1 MWDASS
7 FENHVKG
14 RTHLMMK
21 DGVEESYRLRA
32 NMIRQEAKIE
42 EQLKTIELE
51 RLKRMGKSAKG
62 NNRREYCT
70 MCDLHFFGHLSSHR
84 KTEGHLQLKK
94 FLHPRCGECAQEFAN
109 RIDYDTHLLMPEH
122 MKKAFVTKSNKP
134 ERRKNA
140 LVIYTEE
147 DELKDLK
154 EEKEEKKPVAKKE
167 AAAATEGG
175 AAGDEEVPMEED
187 AAEDGGAAGENG
199 EKIDDAAEDKAE
211 DDKAAAV
218 EPAAEPEDVIL
229 DYAEG
234 DEVPIEVETK
244 IPKYNCNRQ
253 IGYSLLHKLDCFE
266 CHLCG
271 RFFDTEKTSE
281 IHSRTVTHHRNFVK
295 FLNEKANDTKIAQ
308 KRAAAALEESE
319 RKKRKLEAALNGDK
333 KEDDAEVKK
342 EGDETY
348 DPSEATDDD
357 ASKAKEADETM
368 DSQDGD
374 ESFEDA
380 NVSVVKEEPVEA
392 AAPEPVPVP
401 PTPEPVKEEIKPEPV
416 VVTPVVTP
424 KATPNRNRGRGRG
437 GRKY

>member
-42 EQLKTIELE
+42 EQLKAIEVE

-84 KTEGHLQLKK
+84 KTDGHLQLKK

-122 MKKAFVTKSNKP
+122 MKKAFITRANKP
-134 ERRKNA
+134 ERTKND
-140 LVIYTEE
+140 LIIYTEE

-154 EEKEEKKPVAKKE
+154 EEKEEKKPVEKKDE
-167 AAAATEGG
+167 TTDVEMKENEEGG
-175 AAGDEEVPMEED
+175 AVGED
-187 AAEDGGAAGENG
+187 VVATENG
-199 EKIDDAAEDKAE
+199 IKTEGEDVEIADADAVKEQEKAP
-211 DDKAAAV
+211 
-218 EPAAEPEDVIL
+218 EPAPEPEDVIL
-229 DYAEG
+229 DFADG

-244 IPKYNCNRQ
+244 IPKYNCNRK
-253 IGYSLLHKLDCFE
+253 IGYSLLSKLDCFR
-266 CHLCG
+266 CYLCG
-271 RFFDTEKTSE
+271 RFFDTEKTAE

-295 FLNEKANDTKIAQ
+295 FLNEKANDAKIAQ

-319 RKKRKLEAALNGDK
+319 RKKRKLEAALNGEPKEGEEEENGDK
-333 KEDDAEVKK
+333 N
-342 EGDETY
+342 EGDESY
-348 DPSEATDDD
+348 DPSEETGETKDG
-357 ASKAKEADETM
+357 DETM
-368 DSQDGD
+368 ESQDG
-374 ESFEDA
+374 EEQFEDA
-380 NVSVVKEEPVEA
+380 NVSIVKDEPVEDIT
-392 AAPEPVPVP
+392 EVV
-401 PTPEPVKEEIKPEPV
+401 PTP
-416 VVTPVVTP
+416 VVTPVVEVSAP
-424 KATPNRNRGRGRG
+424 IVIKEEVPQSPVKATPNRNRGGRGRG
-437 GRKY
+437 PRKY